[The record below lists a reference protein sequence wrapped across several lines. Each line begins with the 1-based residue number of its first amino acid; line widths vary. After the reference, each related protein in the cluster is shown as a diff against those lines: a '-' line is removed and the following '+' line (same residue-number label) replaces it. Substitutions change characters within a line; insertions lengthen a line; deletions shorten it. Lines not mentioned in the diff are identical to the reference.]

1 MWFGVPVLWFWT
13 NVSGL
18 GGGGGGSLR
27 GAGLLRPAPL
37 PRGAGP
43 AELEHVSS

>member
-18 GGGGGGSLR
+18 GGRAWVALCVV
-27 GAGLLRPAPL
+27 LPQPALP
-37 PRGAGP
+37 PRGTAL

>member
-18 GGGGGGSLR
+18 GGQMWVVLCVV
-27 GAGLLRPAPL
+27 LPQPAPL
-37 PRGAGP
+37 PCGTAP